1 MSFPRYPRYKDSRVE
16 WLGAIP
22 EHWNVGQSRRLF
34 ALRNERAHPGD
45 EQLTA
50 SQKHGVIPQ
59 KLFME
64 IEGQKVVQVVLNPE
78 ILKHVEPGDFVI
90 SMRSFQGGIE
100 YSNYRGC
107 ISSAYVM
114 LIPSPKIHGPF
125 FKYLLKSQT
134 YIQALQS
141 TTNLV
146 RDGQALRYEN
156 FTKVALPLVPF
167 EEQKAIAAFL
177 DVATSRFISA
187 ANLSKV
193 VSSSWCLDEDE
204 EIASHLKLDALKLDR
219 LEKEVERA
227 TELLQ
232 ERRSALISAAVTGQI
247 QVRELASNKAEAA

>member
-1 MSFPRYPRYKDSRVE
+1 MSFPRYPRYKDSGVG

-22 EHWNVGQSRRLF
+22 DHWSVGQSRRLF
-34 ALRNERAHPGD
+34 ALRNERAHSGD

-64 IEGQKVVQVVLNPE
+64 IEDQKVVQVILNPE
-78 ILKHVEPGDFVI
+78 VLKHVEPDDFVI

-114 LIPSPKIHGPF
+114 LIPSPKVHGPY

-146 RDGQALRYEN
+146 RDGQALRYDN
-156 FTKVALPLVPF
+156 FTKVDLPLVPF

-177 DVATSRFISA
+177 DVTTSKFMSVT
-187 ANLSKV
+187 NLHRV
-193 VSSSWCLDEDE
+193 IACFPQLDEQR
-204 EIASHLKLDALKLDR
+204 EIASHLKLDAQKFCQLQV
-219 LEKEVERA
+219 EVERA

-232 ERRSALISAAVTGQI
+232 ERRTALISAAVTGQI
-247 QVRELASNKAEAA
+247 DIRELVAVEAGAA